1 MLQARYILLAGLLAT
16 LGVAADSDRG
26 ASILEVQGC
35 TECHSVLGRGGK
47 TAPDLG
53 RRIGRGYTPDTLAAA
68 IWNHAPAMWRGMEKS
83 AIAAKPLGREQAADL
98 VAFLSSSRFFDKPA
112 DAGRGRRIFAS
123 HRCAEC
129 HGIHQSRAAE
139 APPVS
144 AWKSLADP
152 VALAESMW
160 NHAAV
165 MHEAFAARHIPWP
178 VLTGQDLGDL
188 LVYLRNLPS
197 VNATAVSL
205 QTDSAEPGR
214 KLFTSKGCETC
225 HTGKLDLR
233 TRLHG
238 KTITDISAAMWN
250 HSPQMKQASIRF
262 TPGEMRSLVG
272 YLWAESLDDNVGN
285 ARRGARVFRAKRCST
300 CHGGEGAGAQPG
312 VPIASRRH
320 SPVTMISAVWNHGP
334 TMLKEMNAKNIP
346 WPRFDGSDMPD
357 LISFLNSE
365 NLRRRAGVK

>member
-1 MLQARYILLAGLLAT
+1 MLQARFILLAGVLAT
-16 LGVAADSDRG
+16 LAAAADSDRG
-26 ASILEVQGC
+26 ASVVEVQGC
-35 TECHSVLGRGGK
+35 TECHSVNGRGGK
-47 TAPDLG
+47 TAPDLA

-83 AIAAKPLGREQAADL
+83 AISAKPLRREQAADL

-129 HGIHQSRAAE
+129 HGADQSRAAG

-144 AWKSLADP
+144 EWKSLADP

-160 NHAAV
+160 NHAAR
-165 MHEAFAARHIPWP
+165 MHEEFAARQIPWP

-188 LVYLRNLPS
+188 LLYLRNLPS
-197 VNATAVSL
+197 ANVTAVSL

-214 KLFTSKGCETC
+214 KVFTAKGCETC

-233 TRLHG
+233 TRLQG
-238 KTITDISAAMWN
+238 KTLTDISAAMWN
-250 HSPQMKQASIRF
+250 HAPQMKQASVRF
-262 TPGEMRSLVG
+262 TPGEMRSVVG
-272 YLWAESLDDNVGN
+272 YLWAESLENVGN

-300 CHGGEGAGAQPG
+300 CHGDQGAGAQPA
-312 VPIASRRH
+312 VPIASNGH
-320 SPVTMISAVWNHGP
+320 SAVTMISAVWNHGP
-334 TMLKEMNAKNIP
+334 TMLKQMNAKQIP
-346 WPRFDGSDMPD
+346 WPRFDGSDMAD

-365 NLRRRAGVK
+365 TLRRGAGVK